1 MNGEYFQPT
10 VGKIYHNRNGTD
22 YMCLSME
29 SEEASAM
36 FISSGGWKLLAHG
49 CRQYKDG
56 TIDWDRSEGHGFAIQ
71 NPDMTPEK
79 AKRVRQYMR
88 ECGYTHYIYGIRT
101 ITGAIKD
108 LCLYFKNDSEYYA
121 KVHEIF
127 CDGWNNQIYAIHLR

>member
-10 VGKIYHNRNGTD
+10 VGKVYLNRNGTS

-29 SEEASAM
+29 DEEASAM
-36 FISSGGWKLLAHG
+36 FISSGGFKLLAHG
-49 CRQYKDG
+49 CREYSDG
-56 TIDWDRSEGHGFAIQ
+56 RIDWDRSEGLGFAIQ
-71 NPDMTPEK
+71 NPDMTPDK
-79 AKRVRQYMR
+79 AKKVRQFMR
-88 ECGYTHYIYGIRT
+88 ENGYVHYIYGIRT
-101 ITGAIKD
+101 ITGTIKD

>member
-1 MNGEYFQPT
+1 MNGNYFQPT
-10 VGKIYHNRNGTD
+10 VGEIYHNRNGTD

-56 TIDWDRSEGHGFAIQ
+56 TIDWDRSEGKGFQ
-71 NPDMTPEK
+71 YQQPFMSPEK
-79 AKRVRQYMR
+79 AKKIRQFMR
-88 ECGYTHYIYGIRT
+88 ENGYVHYIYGIRT
-101 ITGAIKD
+101 ITGAVKD
-108 LCLYFKNDSEYYA
+108 ECLYFKNDSEYND